1 MATEAKRGCG
11 YRKVHGTYLVSGALE
26 KGCDRLPFELVV
38 CPCCGEG
45 IKQARGFKWIDPIKL
60 FGTHLGCSDGPG
72 CPMCSPSNVFTKRV
86 QDEIV
91 NVKAGLIWVGEKFY
105 TTGEFLTEASM
116 LGVSRRIAG
125 LPNDFVIGE
134 TYVFLAHAKSCC
146 HWDREAVDETSG
158 QKGALVYTPGIFCAF
173 RPTRVEYIVKQSE
186 YETYLRGRN
195 ILASIDDDQD
205 ATLKDILSDIDYKIY
220 KSLADRVKRGMTL
233 VPVPDDD
240 KDHQ

>member
-1 MATEAKRGCG
+1 MAVEAKRGCG

-26 KGCDRLPFELVV
+26 RGCDRLPFALTV

-45 IKQARGFKWIDPIKL
+45 IKQSRGFKWIDPVKL
-60 FGTHLGCSDGPG
+60 FGQHFGCVDGST

-91 NVKAGLIWVGEKFY
+91 NVKAGLIWIGEKFY
-105 TTGEFLTEASM
+105 NPTDFVIEASL
-116 LGVSRRIAG
+116 LGVSRRISG
-125 LPNDFVIGE
+125 LPKDFVIGE
-134 TYVFLAHAKSCC
+134 TYVFLAHSKACNK
-146 HWDREAVDETSG
+146 WDTEAVNENG
-158 QKGALVYTPGIFCAF
+158 QKGALVYSPGIFCAF

-186 YETYLRGRN
+186 MDTYNRGLH
-195 ILASIDDDQD
+195 ILASIDDDKD
-205 ATLKDILSDIDYKIY
+205 ATLKDIMSDIDYKVY
-220 KSLADRVKRGMTL
+220 MSLADRVKRGMTL